1 MRADGSAHR
10 RQPDGDERVPPND
23 IPGDTD
29 KADAPTVTLLEQMG
43 GVSGLIYSS
52 VPILVFVPANSLW
65 NLTVAIYAA
74 LATALVIFLVRLV
87 RREPIQPAISG
98 VIGVAVCAFIAHRTG
113 NAKGFFLFGIWTTL
127 LYAGVFVV
135 SIIVRWPLVGVIWNT
150 LNGNG
155 TDWRRH
161 RRTLIAYDIA
171 TAIWAALFGVRYLVQ
186 SFLYDHDE
194 TGALAIAR
202 IGMGWPLT
210 AAAVVATFFL
220 VRWAHKEES
229 VDQDAVAAE
238 PGPDEGTSRGT
249 GTRVID
255 GVSENNTP
263 EQPDGISGQAPP
275 AR

>member
-1 MRADGSAHR
+1 VRADGSAHR
-10 RQPDGDERVPPND
+10 QQPDGDERVPRND
-23 IPGDTD
+23 ISGT
-29 KADAPTVTLLEQMG
+29 ADRAGAPTLTLLEQMG

-74 LATALVIFLVRLV
+74 LATALIIFLVRLV
-87 RREPIQPAISG
+87 RHEPIQPAISG

-113 NAKGFFLFGIWTTL
+113 DAKGFFLFGIWTTL

-135 SIIVRWPLVGVIWNT
+135 SVIVRWPLVGVIWNT

-210 AAAVVATFFL
+210 AAAVVATFLL
-220 VRWAHKEES
+220 VRWADKEES
-229 VDQDAVAAE
+229 IDQDAVSAE
-238 PGPDEGTSRGT
+238 PDTAVDTSAGAAS
-249 GTRVID
+249 RVID
-255 GVSENNTP
+255 GVYMDNTP
-263 EQPDGISGQAPP
+263 EQPDGLSGQAPS

>member
-1 MRADGSAHR
+1 MT
-10 RQPDGDERVPPND
+10 PDDERDVP
-23 IPGDTD
+23 
-29 KADAPTVTLLEQMG
+29 ALTVLEQMG

-74 LATALVIFLVRLV
+74 LGAALAIFIFRLV

-98 VIGVAVCAFIAHRTG
+98 VIGVGVCAFIAYRTG
-113 NAKGFFLFGIWTTL
+113 DAKGFFLFGIWTTL

-135 SIIVRWPLVGVIWNT
+135 SILVRWPLVGVIWNA

-155 TDWRRH
+155 SSWRQH

-171 TAIWAALFGVRYLVQ
+171 TAIWAVLFGVRYLVQ
-186 SFLYDHDE
+186 SFLYDHDQ

-202 IGMGWPLT
+202 IAMGWPLT
-210 AAAVVATFFL
+210 AVAVIATILLVRRAQKNEDEVGEVVA
-220 VRWAHKEES
+220 
-229 VDQDAVAAE
+229 DQHQT
-238 PGPDEGTSRGT
+238 PT
-249 GTRVID
+249 GST
-255 GVSENNTP
+255 TP
-263 EQPDGISGQAPP
+263 EPP

>member
-1 MRADGSAHR
+1 MSSN
-10 RQPDGDERVPPND
+10 DER
-23 IPGDTD
+23 
-29 KADAPTVTLLEQMG
+29 DAPALTVLEQMG

-74 LATALVIFLVRLV
+74 LGAALAIFLFRLI

-113 NAKGFFLFGIWTTL
+113 DAKGFFLFGIWTTL

-135 SIIVRWPLVGVIWNT
+135 SILVRWPLVGVIWNA

-155 TDWRRH
+155 TGWRQH

-171 TAIWAALFGVRYLVQ
+171 TAIWAVLFGVRYLVQ
-186 SFLYDHDE
+186 SFLYDHDQ

-202 IGMGWPLT
+202 IAMGWPLT
-210 AAAVVATFFL
+210 AVAVVATVLL
-220 VRWAHKEES
+220 VRRAQKTEDE
-229 VDQDAVAAE
+229 VDGMVATGE
-238 PGPDEGTSRGT
+238 PEASTGPT
-249 GTRVID
+249 
-255 GVSENNTP
+255 TP
-263 EQPDGISGQAPP
+263 EPP